1 MTLDQM
7 MEEWRLDATVDST
20 ELGIASLKIPELH
33 SKYLKIYFDERRK
46 LKALE
51 FQSKDLSLKKYEY
64 YNGKLSQEELDEL
77 NWQPFVKRLMK
88 NEVDMY
94 LDSDKDIIQN
104 NVRII
109 NQKEKLAFLEEVLKN
124 VNQRNFQIKNAIE
137 WKKFTQG
144 VQ

>member
-77 NWQPFVKRLMK
+77 NWEPFVKRLMK

-94 LDSDKDIIQN
+94 LDSDKDIIHN

-124 VNQRNFQIKNAIE
+124 INQRNFQIKNAIE

>member
-1 MTLDQM
+1 MTLDQI
-7 MEEWRLDATVDST
+7 MEAWRTDSPVDST

-77 NWQPFVKRLMK
+77 NWEPFVKRLMK

>member
-1 MTLDQM
+1 MKLDELSQ
-7 MEEWRLDATVDST
+7 EWIQDAKIDTT

-77 NWQPFVKRLMK
+77 DWEPFAKRLMK

-94 LDSDKDIIQN
+94 LDSDKDIIHN

-109 NQKEKLAFLEEVLKN
+109 TQKEKLAFLEEVLKN

>member
-1 MTLDQM
+1 MTLDQI
-7 MEEWRLDATVDST
+7 MEEWRIDASIDST

-33 SKYLKIYFDERRK
+33 SKYLKTYFDERRK

-64 YNGKLSQEELDEL
+64 YNGKLSQEELNEL
-77 NWQPFVKRLMK
+77 NWEPFVKRLMK
-88 NEVDMY
+88 NEIDMY
-94 LDSDKDIIQN
+94 IDSDKDIIGN
-104 NVRII
+104 NMRIV
-109 NQKEKLAFLEEVLKN
+109 NQKEKLGFLEEVLKN
-124 VNQRNFQIKNAIE
+124 LNQRNFQIRNAIE

>member
-7 MEEWRLDATVDST
+7 IEEWRLDATVDST

-33 SKYLKIYFDERRK
+33 SKYLKIYFEERRK

-77 NWQPFVKRLMK
+77 NWEPFVKRLMK

>member
-1 MTLDQM
+1 MTLDQI
-7 MEEWRLDATVDST
+7 MEAWRTDSPVDST

-77 NWQPFVKRLMK
+77 NWEPFVKRLMK

-104 NVRII
+104 NMRII
-109 NQKEKLAFLEEVLKN
+109 NQKEKLAFLEEVIKN
-124 VNQRNFQIKNAIE
+124 LNQRNFQIKNAIE

>member
-1 MTLDQM
+1 
-7 MEEWRLDATVDST
+7 
-20 ELGIASLKIPELH
+20 
-33 SKYLKIYFDERRK
+33 
-46 LKALE
+46 
-51 FQSKDLSLKKYEY
+51 
-64 YNGKLSQEELDEL
+64 
-77 NWQPFVKRLMK
+77 MK

>member
-77 NWQPFVKRLMK
+77 NWEPFVKRLMK

-104 NVRII
+104 NIRII

>member
-77 NWQPFVKRLMK
+77 NWEPFVKRLMK

-109 NQKEKLAFLEEVLKN
+109 NQKEKLAILEEVLKN

>member
-77 NWQPFVKRLMK
+77 NWEPFVKRLMK

-94 LDSDKDIIQN
+94 LDSDKDIIHN

-109 NQKEKLAFLEEVLKN
+109 TQKEKLTFLEEVLKN

>member
-20 ELGIASLKIPELH
+20 ELGIVSLKIPELH

-77 NWQPFVKRLMK
+77 NWEPFVKRLMK